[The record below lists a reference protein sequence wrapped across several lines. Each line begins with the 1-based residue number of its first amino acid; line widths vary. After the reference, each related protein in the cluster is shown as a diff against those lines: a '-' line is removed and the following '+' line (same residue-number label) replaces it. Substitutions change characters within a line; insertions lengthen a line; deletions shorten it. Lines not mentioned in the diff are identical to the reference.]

1 MDWRKQAAGRQFR
14 TLVPMPRREL
24 IAACREVEVGRR
36 NGQT

>member
-14 TLVPMPRREL
+14 TLVHMPRREL
-24 IAACREVEVGRR
+24 MAASREVDVGRR